1 MAAHLTEEEQL
12 EALKRWFQR
21 NGTALLLALV
31 VVAVGFFG
39 WNQYKK
45 HLQRQAEAASG
56 AYAKMMEAEGE
67 AAVAAARELI
77 EQFGSSLY
85 ADFARFEE
93 ARLAVE
99 AGDLD
104 TARQRLQHVVDNAAD
119 AGLKPLARLRLAKV
133 LAAQGEFDAALKQF
147 DGEAPGAF
155 VSAYAE
161 AKGDIL
167 MAQDR
172 LAEARTAYESALTA
186 LTDPRSMRRGL
197 VQLKLD
203 NTRVADAAP
212 ADSPPAA
219 AAPAE
224 EG

>member
-12 EALKRWFQR
+12 EALKRWWKQYG
-21 NGTALLLALV
+21 NALLVALA
-31 VVAVGFFG
+31 VVAAGFFG

-45 HLQRQAEAASG
+45 HQQRQAEAASS

-67 AAVAAARELI
+67 AAGAAAKSLI
-77 EQFGSSLY
+77 EEFDGSLY

-104 TARQRLQHVVDNAAD
+104 TARQRLQQVADKAAD
-119 AGLKPLARLRLAKV
+119 RQLRPLARLRLAKV
-133 LAAQGEFDAALKQF
+133 LAAQGDIDAALKQLE
-147 DGEAPGAF
+147 GEVPGAF

-161 AKGDIL
+161 AKGDL
-167 MAQDR
+167 FMAQSR
-172 LAEARTAYESALTA
+172 LSDARTAYESALTA

-203 NTRVADAAP
+203 NTRI
-212 ADSPPAA
+212 ADSVPAEGPPAA
-219 AAPAE
+219 VQV
-224 EG
+224 EGG

>member
-1 MAAHLTEEEQL
+1 MAAHLTEEEQI
-12 EALKRWFQR
+12 EAIKRWWKQY
-21 NGTALLLALV
+21 GTSLLLALV

-67 AAVAAARELI
+67 AAATAARELI
-77 EQFGSSLY
+77 EQFGNSLY
-85 ADFARFEE
+85 ADFARFEV
-93 ARLAVE
+93 ARVAVD

-104 TARQRLQHVVDNAAD
+104 TARQRLQEVVDNAAD
-119 AGLKPLARLRLAKV
+119 GGLKPLAKLRLAKV
-133 LAAQGEFDAALKQF
+133 LAAQGEFDAALKQLEG
-147 DGEAPGAF
+147 DVPGAF
-155 VSAYAE
+155 ASAYAE

-167 MAQDR
+167 MAQNR

-203 NTRVADAAP
+203 NTRVADAVP
-212 ADSPPAA
+212 ADDPPA